1 MKQTNVRMMVALATL
16 ACFGIG
22 CSGGMRMIN
31 ATRNAYTLT
40 SNEQASIEVCLDRIG
55 DIDASL
61 TQVNA
66 LLFETPISSDAASIK
81 ALTEVPPERI
91 KSYTDAIKKEGAY
104 SLPNRQVPNLKIYVL
119 HNKEAIP
126 AAKNISNAKYK
137 SLMVGVADLGGEKG
151 VMVTDQYVEVK
162 KINDKIAELEGQVGL
177 LESEADE
184 DATDEARK
192 EAIKREIET
201 IEASITTAEAEVD
214 PAETAL
220 FKSIADLGTGTVD
233 SKKLDDAKNI
243 YKVLEHAALMEV
255 ESLVMSIVV
264 GIQTVQA
271 LPNLPGE
278 LQGLAMR
285 WVQET
290 INDVTG
296 SAKEAINVTPKLD
309 IGAEGVSIGF
319 EGLDPDKFDVDKI
332 TDRMIGRVTKFYDD
346 AVNAPGRISSISS
359 KVTFQV
365 EFLAALTQSFANLAG
380 TTFSETPKFAVEAAA
395 AAVSK

>member
-1 MKQTNVRMMVALATL
+1 M
-16 ACFGIG
+16 
-22 CSGGMRMIN
+22 
-31 ATRNAYTLT
+31 
-40 SNEQASIEVCLDRIG
+40 
-55 DIDASL
+55 
-61 TQVNA
+61 
-66 LLFETPISSDAASIK
+66 
-81 ALTEVPPERI
+81 
-91 KSYTDAIKKEGAY
+91 
-104 SLPNRQVPNLKIYVL
+104 
-119 HNKEAIP
+119 
-126 AAKNISNAKYK
+126 
-137 SLMVGVADLGGEKG
+137 
-151 VMVTDQYVEVK
+151 
-162 KINDKIAELEGQVGL
+162 
-177 LESEADE
+177 
-184 DATDEARK
+184 
-192 EAIKREIET
+192 
-201 IEASITTAEAEVD
+201 
-214 PAETAL
+214 
-220 FKSIADLGTGTVD
+220 D
-233 SKKLDDAKNI
+233 SKKIDDAKNI